1 MYLLHSFDAFSLDSL
16 VVAVSADRAGIAR
29 HPHEV
34 KMAAIAGPVRT
45 LGGKL
50 EIPASLLIRIT
61 AHRDCGETT
70 LGTRSGRATSQ
81 ISKHSQYVEVKNL
94 LILPMLRLLSS

>member
-16 VVAVSADRAGIAR
+16 VVAVSADRAGVAR

-34 KMAAIAGPVRT
+34 KMAAVAGPVRT
-45 LGGKL
+45 LGWKL
-50 EIPASLLIRIT
+50 EISASLLIGIT
-61 AHRDCGETT
+61 AHRDGGETT

-81 ISKHSQYVEVKNL
+81 ISKHSQCVEIKNL
-94 LILPMLRLLSS
+94 TLPMLLLSS